1 MANTIHGI
9 DITRLHNSTQNDQLR
24 NITNQIQSFQN
35 KSIKTEIT
43 ENNRQ
48 IIIKC
53 DSCTFSTPDP
63 RGLRMHKQGAHGEK
77 VENPNFI
84 PPEFHQCRNCD
95 NFYLT
100 RQELNSHVETVH
112 KFMCLKCN
120 LRFDTIEILQN
131 HALTVHQ
138 ENLILLANC
147 NLCNQ
152 GNLFK
157 SIDTYSGVAQ
167 KAVTLLWK
175 YFFIF
180 FNFHI
185 F

>member
-35 KSIKTEIT
+35 KNIKTEIT
-43 ENNRQ
+43 ESNRQ
-48 IIIKC
+48 IVIKC

-77 VENPNFI
+77 VENPNLI

-157 SIDTYSGVAQ
+157 SIDNYSGVAQ
-167 KAVTLLWK
+167 KASCYTPLE
-175 YFFIF
+175 IF
-180 FNFHI
+180 FYFL
-185 F
+185 